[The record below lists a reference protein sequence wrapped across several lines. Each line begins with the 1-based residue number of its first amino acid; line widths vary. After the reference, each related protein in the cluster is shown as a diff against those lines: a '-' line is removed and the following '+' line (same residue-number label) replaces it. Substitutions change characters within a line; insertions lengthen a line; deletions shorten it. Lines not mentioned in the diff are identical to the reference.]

1 MAVVVASC
9 TLEKL
14 FSGVPILASDGK
26 VKKDVH
32 GMLAIPE
39 YQRPYRWNEEQ
50 ITRLLNDFKLHNQ
63 ELVGKPEAEHCPF
76 YLGSVILHQQGGK
89 LNVIDG
95 QQRLTTMALISYLAN
110 KHADLKLVYESPE
123 SQQQIKHNLGWLFT
137 QEASLADIDFA
148 QINITLV
155 VTDSEDE
162 AYRFFE
168 TQNTGGVRLAG
179 PDIIK
184 AHHLRAVDE
193 KDKSAVNTFATRWE
207 ALGDLNPVVD
217 ILLRGRYWQYLNF
230 RDYPLH
236 NQTQQVRNS
245 IVTELAE
252 QTGKGDDIAF
262 GRIAR
267 TYMSNG
273 GESLAQPQVGYEL
286 RQPLNSGANTIHYLQ
301 YFEQLRQTYL
311 LNNTAQGEL
320 AGFYKF
326 YQKLVCK
333 LDGCGYLKQLYDAC
347 LLLYISQHGQQSLE
361 VAAKKLFRVVYSRRV
376 ENQKAVKEKSVPAF
390 VKETP
395 VLDWIAMSYTP
406 EQCFAQLD
414 GFELSVDKNGFDKN
428 SVKKRFVEK
437 VSQYFGLDID
447 KQDYANQFGPAFS
460 QHISALGAKHG

>member
-9 TLEKL
+9 TLDKL
-14 FSGVPILASDGK
+14 FSGVSILACDGK
-26 VKKDVH
+26 VEKNVH

-39 YQRPYRWNEEQ
+39 YQRPYRWNEAQ
-50 ITRLLNDFKLHNQ
+50 ITRLLNDFKLHQQ

-76 YLGSVILHQQGGK
+76 YLGSVILHQHDDK
-89 LNVIDG
+89 LNIIDG
-95 QQRLTTMALISYLAN
+95 QQRLTTMALISHLAN
-110 KHADLKLVYESPE
+110 KHSDLELVYESPE
-123 SQQQIKHNLGWLFT
+123 SQQQIKHNLGWLYKH
-137 QEASLADIDFA
+137 EASLAYIDFA

-184 AHHLRAVDE
+184 AHHLRAIDE

-207 ALGDLNPVVD
+207 TLGDLNPVVD
-217 ILLRGRYWQYLNF
+217 ILLRGRYWQYLHF

-267 TYMSNG
+267 TYMPYG

-311 LNNTAQGEL
+311 LNNVAQAEL
-320 AGFYKF
+320 AGFFEF

-333 LDGCGYLKQLYDAC
+333 LEGCGYLKQLYDAC

-414 GFELSVDKNGFDKN
+414 GFKLSVDKSGFDKN

-447 KQDYANQFGPAFS
+447 KQDYVNQFGPAFS
-460 QHISALGAKHG
+460 QHTSALGVKHG

>member
-26 VKKDVH
+26 VQKYVN

-50 ITRLLNDFKLHNQ
+50 ITRLLNDFKLHQQ
-63 ELVGKPEAEHCPF
+63 ELEHCPF
-76 YLGSVILHQQGGK
+76 YLGSVILHQHGDK
-89 LNVIDG
+89 LNIIDG
-95 QQRLTTMALISYLAN
+95 QQRLTTLALISHLAK
-110 KHADLKLVYESPE
+110 KHSDLKLVYESPE
-123 SQQQIKHNLGWLFT
+123 SQQQIKHNLGWLYA

-193 KDKSAVNTFATRWE
+193 KDKSAVNAFATRWE

-236 NQTQQVRNS
+236 NQTQQMRNS

-252 QTGKGDDIAF
+252 HTGKGDDIAF

-267 TYMSNG
+267 TYMPNG

-320 AGFYKF
+320 AGFYEF

-414 GFELSVDKNGFDKN
+414 GFKLSVDKSGFDKN

-460 QHISALGAKHG
+460 QHTSALGAKHG

>member
-9 TLEKL
+9 TLDKL
-14 FSGVPILASDGK
+14 FSNESILASDGK
-26 VKKDVH
+26 VQKNVH

-50 ITRLLNDFKLHNQ
+50 ITRLLKDFKLHQQ
-63 ELVGKPEAEHCPF
+63 ELNDKLETEHCPF
-76 YLGSVILHQQGGK
+76 YLGSVILHQQGDK
-89 LNVIDG
+89 LNIIDG
-95 QQRLTTMALISYLAN
+95 QQRLTTMALMSYLAN
-110 KHADLKLVYESPE
+110 KHVDLKLVYESPE
-123 SQQQIKHNLGWLFT
+123 SQQQIKHNLGWLYRN
-137 QEASLADIDFA
+137 EASLADIDFA

-252 QTGKGDDIAF
+252 HTD
-262 GRIAR
+262 R
-267 TYMSNG
+267 
-273 GESLAQPQVGYEL
+273 
-286 RQPLNSGANTIHYLQ
+286 
-301 YFEQLRQTYL
+301 
-311 LNNTAQGEL
+311 
-320 AGFYKF
+320 
-326 YQKLVCK
+326 
-333 LDGCGYLKQLYDAC
+333 
-347 LLLYISQHGQQSLE
+347 
-361 VAAKKLFRVVYSRRV
+361 
-376 ENQKAVKEKSVPAF
+376 KSV
-390 VKETP
+390 V
-395 VLDWIAMSYTP
+395 
-406 EQCFAQLD
+406 
-414 GFELSVDKNGFDKN
+414 
-428 SVKKRFVEK
+428 
-437 VSQYFGLDID
+437 
-447 KQDYANQFGPAFS
+447 
-460 QHISALGAKHG
+460 